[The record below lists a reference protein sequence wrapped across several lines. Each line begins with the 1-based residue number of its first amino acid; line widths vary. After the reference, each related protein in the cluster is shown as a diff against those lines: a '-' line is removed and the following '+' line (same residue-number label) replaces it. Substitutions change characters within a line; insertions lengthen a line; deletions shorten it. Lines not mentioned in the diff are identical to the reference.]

1 MKNLLNDMSFEERQ
15 KIREQ
20 HTGGMKVTSNRFTKL
35 VNGKL
40 GHINPLLNEQA
51 DNDDFFDSYVKPLTD
66 QGFKQVNEINLPD
79 GTYKKNG
86 SGYQI
91 DLMDSDGKTFTGYSI
106 ITKNGIRGMW
116 NGEEVEIVSKAL
128 GEAVYKIFFKN
139 SGYKPKQAQTPIY
152 TITENTLINSQIPA
166 AVIQASAPQTMV
178 VNGRGSFKIQGANDL
193 YGYDFSSILSTING
207 KYYFVSESSD
217 YLNKNYAG
225 KYNAKEGTQYC
236 GFVDEDAYGRIIYI
250 GADGKSIVGRF
261 AGGN

>member
-51 DNDDFFDSYVKPLTD
+51 DNDDFS
-66 QGFKQVNEINLPD
+66 
-79 GTYKKNG
+79 
-86 SGYQI
+86 
-91 DLMDSDGKTFTGYSI
+91 
-106 ITKNGIRGMW
+106 
-116 NGEEVEIVSKAL
+116 
-128 GEAVYKIFFKN
+128 
-139 SGYKPKQAQTPIY
+139 QTPIY
-152 TITENTLINSQIPA
+152 TITEKSLINSQIPSS
-166 AVIQASAPQTMV
+166 VIQASAPQTMV
-178 VNGRGSFKIQGANDL
+178 VNGRGSFKIQGTNDL

-207 KYYFVSESSD
+207 EYYFVSESSE

>member
-20 HTGGMKVTSNRFTKL
+20 HTGGMKVMSNSFTRL

-40 GHINPLLNEQA
+40 GHINPLLNEQTDI
-51 DNDDFFDSYVKPLTD
+51 DNFFEKDYVKPLTD

-79 GTYKKNG
+79 GIYKKNG

-106 ITKNGIRGMW
+106 VTKNGIRGMW
-116 NGEEVEIVSKAL
+116 NGEEVEIVSKTL

-152 TITENTLINSQIPA
+152 TITENSLINSQIPA
-166 AVIQASAPQTMV
+166 SVIQAPAPQTTV
-178 VNGRGSFKIQGANDL
+178 VNGRGSFKIQGSNDL
-193 YGYDFSSILSTING
+193 YGYDFSSKLSTING
-207 KYYFVSESSD
+207 KYYFVSESSE
-217 YLNKNYAG
+217 YLNQNYAG
-225 KYNAKEGTQYC
+225 KYNAKEGTQFC
-236 GFVDEDAYGRIIYI
+236 CFLDEDSYGKILYI

-261 AGGN
+261 AG